1 MQHQITNT
9 LNAEAD
15 IDLDSEI
22 IRRVNFMVDYLH
34 HTRAGGLV
42 LGISGGVDSTV
53 GGRLAQMA
61 VEQYRRVNP
70 EWTGRFIGVR
80 LPYRVQGDAG
90 DAKAAIEFI
99 QPDKD
104 VELQIGSATD
114 ALGEAF
120 NDALGEQPTD
130 YNLGNVKARMRM
142 VAQYAIAGQYN
153 ALVVGS
159 DQAAES
165 VTGFYTKF
173 GDGAAD
179 IMPLSGLT
187 KTQVRDIGTRLGAD
201 SRLVDKIPTADL
213 LSDNPGRTD
222 EDELGLSYDDIDAY
236 LQGENIDHDAT
247 EKLETIYQR
256 SEHKRQLP
264 VTPFDTWWQP
274 SHAHSG

>member
-1 MQHQITNT
+1 MQQEIIDA
-9 LNAEAD
+9 LGVEAD

-22 IRRVNFMVDYLH
+22 VRRVNFMVDYLH
-34 HTRAGGLV
+34 HTRANGLV

-70 EWTGRFIGVR
+70 DWTGKFWGVR
-80 LPYRVQGDAG
+80 LPYHIQGDAD
-90 DAKAAIEFI
+90 DAAAAIEFI
-99 QPDKD
+99 SPDED

-114 ALGEAF
+114 AMSKAF
-120 NDALGEQPTD
+120 TEALGEEPTD

-165 VTGFYTKF
+165 VTGFFTKH

-179 IMPLSGLT
+179 IMPLAGLT
-187 KTQVRDIGTRLGAD
+187 KTQIRDMGTRLGASD
-201 SRLVDKIPTADL
+201 ELVDKAPTADL

-222 EDELGLSYDDIDAY
+222 EDELGLSYDNIDAY
-236 LQGENIDHDAT
+236 LSGGTIPDEAR
-247 EKLETIYQR
+247 ERLEVTYQR
-256 SEHKRQLP
+256 SEHKRRMP
-264 VTPFDTWWQP
+264 VRPSDDWWY
-274 SHAHSG
+274 

>member
-1 MQHQITNT
+1 MQDRII
-9 LNAEAD
+9 EALGVQSD

-22 IRRVNFMVDYLH
+22 VRRVNFMVDYLH
-34 HTRAGGLV
+34 YSKANGLV

-70 EWTGRFIGVR
+70 DWTGKFWGVR
-80 LPYRVQGDAG
+80 LPYHIQGDAE
-90 DAKAAIEFI
+90 DANAAIEFI
-99 QPDKD
+99 QPDED
-104 VELQIGSATD
+104 IELQIGSATD

-120 NDALGEQPTD
+120 TAALGEEPTD

-165 VTGFYTKF
+165 ITGYFTKF

-179 IMPLSGLT
+179 IVPLAGLT
-187 KTQVRDIGTRLGAD
+187 KTQVRDIGTRLGASD
-201 SRLVDKIPTADL
+201 RLIDKVPTADL

-222 EDELGLSYDDIDAY
+222 EDELGMTYDNIDAY
-236 LQGENIDHDAT
+236 LMGQSIPDEAR
-247 EKLETIYQR
+247 EKLETTYQR
-256 SEHKRQLP
+256 SEHKRRLP
-264 VTPFDTWWQP
+264 VSPADTWWQ
-274 SHAHSG
+274 

>member
-1 MQHQITNT
+1 MQEEILDALGVQ
-9 LNAEAD
+9 AD

-22 IRRVNFMVDYLH
+22 VRRVNFMVDYLH

-70 EWTGRFIGVR
+70 DWTGKFYGVR
-80 LPYRVQGDAG
+80 LPYHVQGDAD
-90 DAKAAIEFI
+90 DAAAAIEFI
-99 QPDKD
+99 EPDED
-104 VELQIGSATD
+104 IELQIGSATD
-114 ALGEAF
+114 ALAETFTA
-120 NDALGEQPTD
+120 ALGEAPTD

-165 VTGFYTKF
+165 ITGFFTKF

-179 IMPLSGLT
+179 VLPLSGLT
-187 KTQVRDIGTRLGAD
+187 KAQVRAIGTRLGASD
-201 SRLVDKIPTADL
+201 RLIHKVPTADL
-213 LSDNPGRTD
+213 LTDNPGQTD
-222 EDELGLSYDDIDAY
+222 EAELGITYTDIDAY
-236 LQGENIDHDAT
+236 LSGQSIPAEAR
-247 EKLETIYQR
+247 EKLETTYQR
-256 SEHKRQLP
+256 SEHKRRMP
-264 VTPFDTWWQP
+264 VRPSDTWWQ
-274 SHAHSG
+274 

>member
-9 LNAEAD
+9 LNVEAD

-80 LPYRVQGDAG
+80 LPYRVQGDAD

-187 KTQVRDIGTRLGAD
+187 KTQVRDMGTRLGAD

-222 EDELGLSYDDIDAY
+222 EDELGLSYDDIDDY
-236 LQGENIDHDAT
+236 LQGENIDHDAA

-274 SHAHSG
+274 SHAHGG